1 MDLTRKFA
9 QVSSNIGDDPYHGS
23 GKMMRVAFK
32 DQINAKGNT
41 SKRLHRNAESAL
53 CFGIIAGL
61 GVVVFG
67 VHAPACGAIPVPAL
81 NMGALHNIQTSA
93 LAVEGG

>member
-9 QVSSNIGDDPYHGS
+9 QFSSNIGDDSYHGS
-23 GKMMRVAFK
+23 GKMMRVASK

-53 CFGIIAGL
+53 CSGIIAGL
-61 GVVVFG
+61 GAVVFG
-67 VHAPACGAIPVPAL
+67 VHAQARRAVAVPP
-81 NMGALHNIQTSA
+81 
-93 LAVEGG
+93 

>member
-9 QVSSNIGDDPYHGS
+9 QFSSNIGDDSYHGS
-23 GKMMRVAFK
+23 GKRMRVAFK

-53 CFGIIAGL
+53 WFGIIAGL
-61 GVVVFG
+61 GAVLFG
-67 VHAPACGAIPVPAL
+67 VHALACGAIPGIRL
-81 NMGALHNIQTSA
+81 EHGRIT
-93 LAVEGG
+93 